1 MGPLFVPETRVGFW
15 FLGTQTWET
24 RVIRVALAD
33 LVRLLPEHGLPRR
46 PVVLDVG
53 CGQGKSFRPL
63 HETFAPQRIIAIDI
77 EPECLQRAAA
87 EAQGM
92 PVDLR
97 RGDLSTLE
105 LVDGSVDVL
114 FCHQT
119 FHHLTRQR
127 QALAEFYRVLKP
139 GGLFLFAEST
149 RAYIC
154 SWIIR
159 LLFRHP
165 MEAQHSANEY
175 IAMIRAQGFEVAPER
190 CSFPYLW
197 WSRSDLGLLER
208 IGIPPPPPGAREET
222 LINLVATK
230 PAR

>member
-1 MGPLFVPETRVGFW
+1 MGPVFVPETRVGFW

-33 LVRLLPEHGLPRR
+33 LIRLVPEERLPRR
-46 PVVLDVG
+46 PIVLDLG

-63 HETFAPQRIIAIDI
+63 YETFAPERIVAIDI

-97 RGDLSTLE
+97 RGDLSALE
-105 LVDGSVDVL
+105 LADGSVDLV

-165 MEAQHSANEY
+165 MEAQHTANEY
-175 IAMIRAQGFEVAPER
+175 IAMIRAQGFDIAPER

-208 IGIPPPPPGAREET
+208 IGVPPPSPGAREET
-222 LINLVATK
+222 LINLVAIK
-230 PAR
+230 PQR

>member
-1 MGPLFVPETRVGFW
+1 
-15 FLGTQTWET
+15 
-24 RVIRVALAD
+24 
-33 LVRLLPEHGLPRR
+33 
-46 PVVLDVG
+46 
-53 CGQGKSFRPL
+53 L
-63 HETFAPQRIIAIDI
+63 H
-77 EPECLQRAAA
+77 RAAA
-87 EAQGM
+87 EAEGM

-97 RGDLSTLE
+97 RGDLSALE
-105 LVDGSVDVL
+105 LADGSVDVL

-139 GGLFLFAEST
+139 GGLLLFAEST

-165 MEAQHSANEY
+165 MEAQHTANEY

-208 IGIPPPPPGAREET
+208 IGVPPPPPGAREET
-222 LINLVATK
+222 LINLVAGK
-230 PAR
+230 PA